1 MLGIGLIVPVLP
13 LLVGEFVTGRE
24 QQALWFGLMTTVFG
38 LMQFIFMPMLG
49 ALSDR
54 VGRRPVLMV
63 SMAGMCINFLTTA
76 WAPNLACLFIGRVIG
91 GMSSASMSVAS
102 AYASDISTHENRAKS
117 FGKVGAAFGLGFICG
132 PMLGGLLGS
141 VNLHLPFYVAA
152 ALSAANLA
160 YGYFAVPESLPADR
174 RAPFALRTI
183 NPFAA
188 LGRLLKRTEIRGLV
202 IVYALMTFAQMMLQ
216 STWVLYTT
224 FRFDWTPREN
234 GIALF
239 CVGVSAAVV
248 QAGLLG
254 VLMQRFGEVRL
265 SLLGLAS
272 GAITYMLYGLATQ
285 GWMMYVFIL
294 CNLLAF
300 AAGPALQSIISKS
313 SAAERTGRADGIPAI
328 DLQPG
333 DHRHAAGRHRDPGR
347 GQPPAGAGLAHRRD
361 LLPVRGDAGA
371 RHRRGEALFQLA
383 PTHEFSGAR
392 RGAARGAAARE
403 LECAGQV
410 AHRYLPGHGAGRRRR
425 RAAVGARRCCCCRRP
440 PPPAGRT
447 SPYRP

>member
-1 MLGIGLIVPVLP
+1 MTSSSTAIPMPSSGNLNFVLVCVFIDMLGIGLIVPVLP
-13 LLVGEFVTGRE
+13 VLVGEFVTGRE
-24 QQALWFGLMTTVFG
+24 QQALWFGLMSTVFG

-54 VGRRPVLMV
+54 VGRRPILMV

-76 WAPNLACLFIGRVIG
+76 WAPNLACLFIGRVVG

-102 AYASDISTHENRAKS
+102 AYASDISTPENRAKS

-152 ALSAANLA
+152 ALSAANLV
-160 YGYFAVPESLPADR
+160 YGYFAVPESLPANR
-174 RAPFALRTI
+174 RSPFSFARI

-188 LGRLLKRTEIRGLV
+188 LGRLLKRTEIRGLI

-216 STWVLYTT
+216 TTWVLYTT

-254 VLMQRFGEVRL
+254 VLMHRFGETRL
-265 SLLGLAS
+265 ALLGLIS
-272 GAITYMLYGLATQ
+272 GAITYTLYGLATQ

-294 CNLLAF
+294 CNLLSF

-313 SAAERTGRADGIPAI
+313 SAASEQGELMGSLQSISSLGIVIMPLLGTSILGAVSHLPARDFRI
-328 DLQPG
+328 GATFFLC
-333 DHRHAAGRHRDPGR
+333 AAM
-347 GQPPAGAGLAHRRD
+347 QALAIF
-361 LLPVRGDAGA
+361 V
-371 RHRRGEALFQLA
+371 
-383 PTHEFSGAR
+383 AR
-392 RGAARGAAARE
+392 RYFSS
-403 LECAGQV
+403 
-410 AHRYLPGHGAGRRRR
+410 H
-425 RAAVGARRCCCCRRP
+425 RAA
-440 PPPAGRT
+440 
-447 SPYRP
+447 